1 MSLYVLEDKG
11 LYIECDMEYGPEKDV
26 SCTVRGVPHKCVEEA
41 VRKTGYSAYV
51 KIEGNRLLLSTS
63 VFKAGRTPG
72 ELIKEIFFYLR
83 LC

>member
-11 LYIECDMEYGPEKDV
+11 LYIECDMEYGPEKDI
-26 SCTVRGVPHKCVEEA
+26 SCTVKGVTQQCVEEA
-41 VRKTGYSAYV
+41 VRKTGYSAYM

-63 VFKAGRTPG
+63 VFKAGKTPG